1 MKGPGIIYLVPLI
14 DRAPMKIST
23 RLDTI
28 QFRTESTLT
37 KDNVPVNVDS
47 VLYMKPVDLEKAVL
61 QVENYLQATQLASQ
75 TTLREVIGKV
85 SLNELLAEREK
96 VGARMR
102 EIIDEKTEAW
112 GIKVTSVEV
121 RDVIIPGNLQ
131 DAMSRQAQAER
142 ERIARVTLATAEF
155 EASAKMI
162 EAAKA
167 YESSPEGLRLRW
179 MNILYELGQQS
190 QTNTIMLIPAHDVII
205 PSNLQDA
212 MSRQAQAERERMA
225 RVTLATAE
233 FEASAKMIEAAK
245 AYESSPEGLRLRWMN
260 ILYELGQQS
269 QTNTIM
275 LIPASMPEAGWPP
288 IGTYGFKDLTMPS
301 NSSKEETN
309 AKTRTPT
316 THTIRTTI

>member
-1 MKGPGIIYLVPLI
+1 LVDVLTPVIGFIVIVVALFLLSGIRVLREWERMPVLRLGRYMGMRGPGLIYLVPLI
-14 DRAPMKIST
+14 DRAPIKIST

-61 QVENYLQATQLASQ
+61 AVENYYQATQLASQ

-96 VGARMR
+96 VGARLR
-102 EIIDEKTEAW
+102 EIIDEKTESW

-121 RDVIIPGNLQ
+121 RDVIIPANLQ

-162 EAAKA
+162 EAAKM
-167 YESSPEGLRLRW
+167 YESSEQGLRLRW
-179 MNILYELGQQS
+179 MNIIYELGQQAG
-190 QTNTIMLIPAHDVII
+190 TNTIMLIP
-205 PSNLQDA
+205 S
-212 MSRQAQAERERMA
+212 
-225 RVTLATAE
+225 
-233 FEASAKMIEAAK
+233 
-245 AYESSPEGLRLRWMN
+245 
-260 ILYELGQQS
+260 
-269 QTNTIM
+269 
-275 LIPASMPEAGWPP
+275 SMPEAGWPP
-288 IGTYGFKDLTMPS
+288 VGTFGFKELPKGQPGEKPTKKTAPLPEPPS
-301 NSSKEETN
+301 PEE
-309 AKTRTPT
+309 PQE
-316 THTIRTTI
+316 

>member
-1 MKGPGIIYLVPLI
+1 MVDVLTPIIGFIAIVVALFLLSGIRVLREWERMPVLRLGRYVGLRGPGIIYLIPLI
-14 DRAPMKIST
+14 DRAPVKIST

-61 QVENYLQATQLASQ
+61 QVENYYQATQLASQ

-96 VGARMR
+96 VGARLR
-102 EIIDEKTEAW
+102 EIIDEKTESW

-121 RDVIIPGNLQ
+121 RDVIIPANLQ

-162 EAAKA
+162 EAAKM

-190 QTNTIMLIPAHDVII
+190 QTNTIMLV
-205 PSNLQDA
+205 
-212 MSRQAQAERERMA
+212 
-225 RVTLATAE
+225 
-233 FEASAKMIEAAK
+233 
-245 AYESSPEGLRLRWMN
+245 
-260 ILYELGQQS
+260 
-269 QTNTIM
+269 
-275 LIPASMPEAGWPP
+275 PASMPEAGWPP
-288 IGTYGFKDLTMPS
+288 IGTYGFKDLTAAQL
-301 NSSKEETN
+301 EQ
-309 AKTRTPT
+309 AKKKPMIMSQQQPPQPEPEQTPE
-316 THTIRTTI
+316 

>member
-1 MKGPGIIYLVPLI
+1 MAEIDLLAPILAIIGVAIALFLLSGIRVLKEWERMPILRLGRYMGLKGPGIVYLIPLI
-14 DRAPMKIST
+14 DRAPMRIST

-61 QVENYLQATQLASQ
+61 QVENYYQATQLASQ

-96 VGARMR
+96 VGAHLR
-102 EIIDEKTEAW
+102 EIIDEKTESW
-112 GIKVTSVEV
+112 GIKATAVEV

-155 EASAKMI
+155 EAAGKMI
-162 EAAKA
+162 EAAKM
-167 YESSPEGLRLRW
+167 YETSPEGLRLRW

-190 QTNTIMLIPAHDVII
+190 GSNTIMLV
-205 PSNLQDA
+205 
-212 MSRQAQAERERMA
+212 
-225 RVTLATAE
+225 
-233 FEASAKMIEAAK
+233 
-245 AYESSPEGLRLRWMN
+245 
-260 ILYELGQQS
+260 
-269 QTNTIM
+269 
-275 LIPASMPEAGWPP
+275 PASMPEAGWPP
-288 IGTYGFKDLTMPS
+288 IGMYGFKELPKGTTAKGTETPATE
-301 NSSKEETN
+301 NKE
-309 AKTRTPT
+309 
-316 THTIRTTI
+316 

>member
-1 MKGPGIIYLVPLI
+1 MSVNVLAPVIGFIAVVVVLFLLSGIRVLREWERMPVLRLGRYVGMKGPGLIYLIPLI
-14 DRAPMKIST
+14 DRAPLKIST

-61 QVENYLQATQLASQ
+61 NVENYYQATQLASQ
-75 TTLREVIGKV
+75 TTLREVIGKQ

-96 VGARMR
+96 VGAKLR

-121 RDVIIPGNLQ
+121 R
-131 DAMSRQAQAER
+131 
-142 ERIARVTLATAEF
+142 
-155 EASAKMI
+155 
-162 EAAKA
+162 
-167 YESSPEGLRLRW
+167 
-179 MNILYELGQQS
+179 
-190 QTNTIMLIPAHDVII
+190 DVII

-233 FEASAKMIEAAK
+233 FEAAKMYEA
-245 AYESSPEGLRLRWMN
+245 SPEGLRLRWMN

-275 LIPASMPEAGWPP
+275 LIPAVMPEAGWPP
-288 IGTYGFKDLTMPS
+288 VGTYGFKDLTTAQQVQAAKRKPMARMEPPPQPPPQQ
-301 NSSKEETN
+301 SSEQPE
-309 AKTRTPT
+309 
-316 THTIRTTI
+316 

>member
-1 MKGPGIIYLVPLI
+1 MQLAYLREIELVDVLTPILGFVAILIALFFLSGIRVLKEWERMPVLRLGRYMGLKGPGLAYLVPLI
-14 DRAPMKIST
+14 DRAPVRIST

-61 QVENYLQATQLASQ
+61 QVENYYQATQLASQ

-96 VGARMR
+96 VGAHLR
-102 EIIDEKTEAW
+102 EIIDEKTESW
-112 GIKVTSVEV
+112 GIKATAVEV

-155 EASAKMI
+155 EASQKMI
-162 EAAKA
+162 EAAKN
-167 YESSPEGLRLRW
+167 YESSSEGLRLRW
-179 MNILYELGQQS
+179 MNILYELGQQ
-190 QTNTIMLIPAHDVII
+190 A
-205 PSNLQDA
+205 
-212 MSRQAQAERERMA
+212 
-225 RVTLATAE
+225 
-233 FEASAKMIEAAK
+233 
-245 AYESSPEGLRLRWMN
+245 G
-260 ILYELGQQS
+260 
-269 QTNTIM
+269 TNTIM

-288 IGTYGFKDLTMPS
+288 VGTYGFKELPRGQLDEKPAKKTAP
-301 NSSKEETN
+301 KPEPPFPEEP
-309 AKTRTPT
+309 APE
-316 THTIRTTI
+316 

>member
-1 MKGPGIIYLVPLI
+1 LVDLLTPIVGFIAIIVALFLLSGIRVLREWERMPVLRLGRYMGLKGPGIIYLVPLI
-14 DRAPMKIST
+14 DRAPLRIST

-61 QVENYLQATQLASQ
+61 QVENYYQATQLASQ

-96 VGARMR
+96 VGAHLR

-112 GIKVTSVEV
+112 GIKATAVEV
-121 RDVIIPGNLQ
+121 RDVIIPANLQ

-162 EAAKA
+162 EAAKM
-167 YESSPEGLRLRW
+167 YESSEQGLRLRW
-179 MNILYELGQQS
+179 MNIIYELGQQAG
-190 QTNTIMLIPAHDVII
+190 TNTIMLIP
-205 PSNLQDA
+205 S
-212 MSRQAQAERERMA
+212 
-225 RVTLATAE
+225 
-233 FEASAKMIEAAK
+233 
-245 AYESSPEGLRLRWMN
+245 
-260 ILYELGQQS
+260 
-269 QTNTIM
+269 
-275 LIPASMPEAGWPP
+275 SMPEAGWPP
-288 IGTYGFKDLTMPS
+288 IGTYGFKELPKGPGEKPEKKTVPRS
-301 NSSKEETN
+301 ESKQQPEE
-309 AKTRTPT
+309 PQEQQES
-316 THTIRTTI
+316 

>member
-1 MKGPGIIYLVPLI
+1 MVDFLVPFLGFVGLIVAIFFLSGIRVLKEWERMPILRLGRYVGLKGPGVIYLFPLI
-14 DRAPMKIST
+14 DRAPLRIST

-61 QVENYLQATQLASQ
+61 QVENYFQATQLAAQ

-85 SLNELLAEREK
+85 TLNELLAEREK
-96 VGARMR
+96 VGAHLR

-112 GIKVTSVEV
+112 GIKATAVEV
-121 RDVIIPGNLQ
+121 R
-131 DAMSRQAQAER
+131 
-142 ERIARVTLATAEF
+142 
-155 EASAKMI
+155 
-162 EAAKA
+162 
-167 YESSPEGLRLRW
+167 
-179 MNILYELGQQS
+179 
-190 QTNTIMLIPAHDVII
+190 DVII

-245 AYESSPEGLRLRWMN
+245 MYEASPIGLRLRWMN
-260 ILYELGQQS
+260 ILYELGQQAG
-269 QTNTIM
+269 TNTIM
-275 LIPASMPEAGWPP
+275 LVPASMPEAGWPP
-288 IGTYGFKDLTMPS
+288 VGVYGFKELPKGQPVTEQAAKKKAAQPS
-301 NSSKEETN
+301 QEQTE
-309 AKTRTPT
+309 TPT
-316 THTIRTTI
+316 E

>member
-1 MKGPGIIYLVPLI
+1 MVDVLTPVLAFVAILIALFFLSGIRVLKEWERMPVLRLGRYVGMRGPGIIYLVPLI
-14 DRAPMKIST
+14 DRAPLRIST

-61 QVENYLQATQLASQ
+61 QVENYYQATQLASQ

-96 VGARMR
+96 VGAHLR

-112 GIKVTSVEV
+112 GIKATAVEV
-121 RDVIIPGNLQ
+121 RDVIIP
-131 DAMSRQAQAER
+131 A
-142 ERIARVTLATAEF
+142 
-155 EASAKMI
+155 
-162 EAAKA
+162 
-167 YESSPEGLRLRW
+167 
-179 MNILYELGQQS
+179 
-190 QTNTIMLIPAHDVII
+190 
-205 PSNLQDA
+205 NLQDA

-245 AYESSPEGLRLRWMN
+245 MYESSEQGLRLRWMN
-260 ILYELGQQS
+260 IIYELGQQAG
-269 QTNTIM
+269 TNTIM
-275 LIPASMPEAGWPP
+275 LIPSSMPEAGWPP
-288 IGTYGFKDLTMPS
+288 IGTYGFKELPKGQPGEKPVKKTGSIPES
-301 NSSKEETN
+301 TKLEESQE
-309 AKTRTPT
+309 
-316 THTIRTTI
+316 

>member
-1 MKGPGIIYLVPLI
+1 MVDVLTPIVAFIGFVIALFFLSGIRVLKEWERMPILRLGRYVGLKGPGIIYLIPLI
-14 DRAPMKIST
+14 DRAPIKIST

-61 QVENYLQATQLASQ
+61 AVENYFQATQLASQ

-85 SLNELLAEREK
+85 TLNELLAEREK
-96 VGARMR
+96 VGAHLR

-112 GIKVTSVEV
+112 GIKATAVEV
-121 RDVIIPGNLQ
+121 RDVIIPG
-131 DAMSRQAQAER
+131 
-142 ERIARVTLATAEF
+142 
-155 EASAKMI
+155 
-162 EAAKA
+162 
-167 YESSPEGLRLRW
+167 
-179 MNILYELGQQS
+179 
-190 QTNTIMLIPAHDVII
+190 
-205 PSNLQDA
+205 NLQDA

-233 FEASAKMIEAAK
+233 FEAAQKMIEAAK
-245 AYESSPEGLRLRWMN
+245 MYETSQEGLRLRWMN

-275 LIPASMPEAGWPP
+275 LIPAVMPEAGWPP
-288 IGTYGFKDLTMPS
+288 SGTYGFKELPKDQKGGEP
-301 NSSKEETN
+301 K
-309 AKTRTPT
+309 KTATKNQE
-316 THTIRTTI
+316 

>member
-1 MKGPGIIYLVPLI
+1 VQRLVDFLTPILGFIVLVVVIFLLSGIRVLREWERMPVLRLGRYMGLKGPGIVYLIPLI
-14 DRAPMKIST
+14 DRVPIKIST

-61 QVENYLQATQLASQ
+61 QVENYFQATQLASQ

-85 SLNELLAEREK
+85 TLNELLAEREK
-96 VGARMR
+96 VGAHLR

-112 GIKVTSVEV
+112 GIKATAVEV
-121 RDVIIPGNLQ
+121 RDVIIPG
-131 DAMSRQAQAER
+131 
-142 ERIARVTLATAEF
+142 
-155 EASAKMI
+155 
-162 EAAKA
+162 
-167 YESSPEGLRLRW
+167 
-179 MNILYELGQQS
+179 
-190 QTNTIMLIPAHDVII
+190 
-205 PSNLQDA
+205 NLQDA

-233 FEASAKMIEAAK
+233 FEASQKMIEAAK
-245 AYESSPEGLRLRWMN
+245 MYETSQEGLRLRWMN

-275 LIPASMPEAGWPP
+275 LVPAVMPEAGWPP
-288 IGTYGFKDLTMPS
+288 VGTYGFKDLT
-301 NSSKEETN
+301 KAQQEGAARKAAA
-309 AKTRTPT
+309 AKTQAQE
-316 THTIRTTI
+316 

>member
-1 MKGPGIIYLVPLI
+1 MVDFLVPFLGFVGLIVAIFFLSGIHVLKEWERMPILRLGRYIGLKGPGVIYLFPLI
-14 DRAPMKIST
+14 DRAPLRIST

-61 QVENYLQATQLASQ
+61 QVENYFQATQLAAQ

-96 VGARMR
+96 VGAHLR

-112 GIKVTSVEV
+112 GIKATAVEV
-121 RDVIIPGNLQ
+121 RDVIIP
-131 DAMSRQAQAER
+131 A
-142 ERIARVTLATAEF
+142 
-155 EASAKMI
+155 
-162 EAAKA
+162 
-167 YESSPEGLRLRW
+167 
-179 MNILYELGQQS
+179 
-190 QTNTIMLIPAHDVII
+190 
-205 PSNLQDA
+205 NLQDA

-245 AYESSPEGLRLRWMN
+245 MYEASPVGLRLRWMN
-260 ILYELGQQS
+260 ILYELGQQAG
-269 QTNTIM
+269 TNTIM
-275 LIPASMPEAGWPP
+275 LVPASMPEAGWPP
-288 IGTYGFKDLTMPS
+288 VGMYGFKELPKGQPAAEQAAKKKAAQPS
-301 NSSKEETN
+301 QEQTE
-309 AKTRTPT
+309 TPT
-316 THTIRTTI
+316 E